1 MKLHTLAVLSFS
13 LLEGRVIQQNT
24 SEGEMVGGMGVG
36 ERRAE
41 DWYLQRNLWMEG
53 RWDGS
58 GTKGELL

>member
-24 SEGEMVGGMGVG
+24 SEGEMVGGMVG

-41 DWYLQRNLWMEG
+41 DWYLQRNLWMED
-53 RWDGS
+53 R
-58 GTKGELL
+58 